1 MATKEEMVK
10 EAREAFLSGC
20 NCAQSTAVPFAD
32 CCGITKDA
40 MLKLASGLGG
50 GVAGLKQ
57 TCGIVTGM
65 ALVIG
70 MKKGSA
76 DPKDADNKAMVK
88 NDLQALANEFVSK
101 FDSTLCAEL
110 TAKLEK
116 DPVPSVYT
124 GEFYEQKPCMALVE
138 TGVGMIYDYL
148 NA

>member
-1 MATKEEMVK
+1 MGTKEEMVK

-20 NCAQSTAVPFAD
+20 NCAQSTAVAFAD
-32 CCGITKDA
+32 CCGITKEA
-40 MLKLASGLGG
+40 MLKVTSGFGG

-57 TCGIVTGM
+57 TCGVITGM
-65 ALVIG
+65 AMVIG

-76 DPKDADNKAMVK
+76 DPKDMDNKAMIK
-88 NDLQALANEFVSK
+88 TDIQAIASEFTEK

-116 DPVPSVYT
+116 DPVPSFYT
-124 GEFYEQKPCMALVE
+124 GETYENRPCVALVE
-138 TGVGMIYDYL
+138 AGVEMIYDYL